1 MTRVEA
7 FIESEESILD
17 PATYGEVVPEDGEM
31 AFWLEFHF
39 LLWTHFVV
47 DEVWS

>member
-7 FIESEESILD
+7 FIESESSVLEDLALASD
-17 PATYGEVVPEDGEM
+17 AEVAG
-31 AFWLEFHF
+31 WLEFHF